1 MQAVNKTDKT
11 NGASIIYALNSDTVK
26 TVEITGPNG
35 DVFAT
40 SNSSILNPQDIVKQL
55 ERSKAAALNY
65 AKEYQ
70 ATASGLEQ
78 KLQDT
83 TLTQQQRTRLEY
95 QLNLAQNGASREAA
109 DATAI
114 DAAIASV
121 QSNFDSNF
129 AQLEQQLKDNPSAE
143 ETAAEDTAESDT
155 ADADE
160 DIEQDEDNEDPEDLD
175 DEESSNIDDEEDGD
189 QDGDESDADWD
200 TPSPEDPDNE
210 ASEVNSDESSAEAN
224 RLQAEN
230 DGTSSGNTAPK
241 KYRLVDNPLHD
252 FASYTYQLAL
262 HALSDAD
269 YNRLVDNDAGWKPTS
284 TLIVSAGRRGNEGSG
299 FERNPIFYE
308 DFYFNDFKMTTIVG
322 LNNGKKSTNAVDI
335 AFTLFEPTGLTLINR
350 LVDVSASAGIGAKNY
365 LEMPYLLEIDF
376 HGYTDLD
383 DQAGAPIQLLD
394 QRKYIPIRITE
405 MKIKVGVNGAEYA
418 CKAIPFNHQAFNDSV
433 SATPANFE
441 VSAKNLQQFFE
452 NTVAENVTKQK
463 EREEQEKKEL
473 DRLEKSKATPELTA
487 RESEEI
493 DKNIAAKKEQLAK
506 DGSYAVTS
514 YTAAYN
520 AWQKAAA
527 EHQKGK
533 NQQQITYNEVR
544 VVFSDEILAN
554 DGGTMVIPEEQSVKK
569 VPMANAADPKQ
580 VQAARRANA
589 GAGNSGPD
597 FQKGTFNMYM
607 GTSVMEVINIAM
619 RNSKF
624 IRDQVKDPTQEGADA
639 QKIADKMED
648 DKPLIW
654 WKIVPHIKLK
664 DFDPD
669 KNKYSKIITY
679 YVNTHEYYNRK
690 HPYGPQGL
698 PKGWV
703 KKYRYMY
710 TGQNRDVLDFNIDF
724 DTLYYTAINID
735 RGKSTAT
742 QGTKQGGSQED
753 ELSKQGDTP
762 TPKPNSASPIM
773 RENVAELPAATG
785 SGDAKR
791 DSKTQAVAGLAN
803 DIYSGS
809 RGDMI
814 NLKVKIIGDPTFIK
828 QDDIFIN
835 PGQAQYDANVKEDP
849 VVTKN
854 NSIRTDTGEIH
865 CLVEFYSPTDRDE
878 YTGLL
883 TYEGRWR
890 RSLFSGIYRIL
901 TVESTFSKGKFEQS
915 LDMIRLFNQPE
926 YDYEIKRDADM
937 SKERQPDQTI
947 TPEADTEPLALPETA
962 DYTELQDPPDTGEEE
977 DFDDPDQIEEEDPD
991 NEPELLNP
999 DDEDEYNELNND
1011 LEDAEEQDID
1021 DWDEDNADSPED
1033 EEAVLDTNDEDTE
1046 ESDVVEQLKDD
1057 EAEAR
1062 RIVEESG
1069 ANYEE
1074 FKAQSAAL
1082 AAQINSDDPR
1092 EQAKAVE
1099 HLLEQTKSFQAA
1111 ADLPQ
1116 QFYDTMLTAYN
1127 SEEFQT
1133 NATDQ
1138 EKAEVAAAIAEI
1150 KVSAEK
1156 ANAQKI
1162 ESQATYEKT
1171 KAEFEAYKQS
1181 PEFQEKL
1188 NAYLNKPAAPSAG
1201 STTITA

>member
-1 MQAVNKTDKT
+1 MAAVNKTDSA
-11 NGASIIYALNSDTVK
+11 NGASIIYAYNTDTVK

-70 ATASGLEQ
+70 ATVSSLEQ

-95 QLNLAQNGASREAA
+95 QLDLAQNGATREAG

-143 ETAAEDTAESDT
+143 DTAKSDEAKSDT

-160 DIEQDEDNEDPEDLD
+160 DVAEDEDNQDPEDLD
-175 DEESSNIDDEEDGD
+175 DDETSNIDDEEDGG
-189 QDGDESDADWD
+189 QDGDESDTDWD
-200 TPSPEDPDNE
+200 KPSEEDPDNE
-210 ASEVNSDESSAEAN
+210 SSDLNSDESSAETA
-224 RLQAEN
+224 RLKAQN
-230 DGTSSGNTAPK
+230 DSTATGDTATK

-269 YNRLVDNDAGWKPTS
+269 YNRLVENDLGWKPTS
-284 TLIVSAGRRGNEGSG
+284 TLIVSAGRRSDDANSG
-299 FERNPIFYE
+299 FQRQPLFRE

-322 LNNGKKSTNAVDI
+322 LNNGKKSTNAVEI

-365 LEMPYLLEIDF
+365 LEMPYLLQIDF

-383 DQAGAPIQLLD
+383 DQAGAPIQLLNE
-394 QRKYIPIRITE
+394 RKYIPIRITE

-418 CKAIPFNHQAFNDSV
+418 CKAIPFNHQAFNDTV

-441 VSAKNLQQFFE
+441 ISAKNLQQFFE

-473 DRLEKSKATPELTA
+473 ARLEKSKATPELTA

-493 DKNIAAKKEQLAK
+493 DKNIASKKEQLAK
-506 DGSYAVTS
+506 DGTYSVTS

-533 NQQQITYNEVR
+533 NQQQITYNEIR
-544 VVFSDEILAN
+544 VVFADEILAN
-554 DGGTMVIPEEQSVKK
+554 DGGTIVIAEEQSPKK
-569 VPMANAADPKQ
+569 VPMANASDPKQ

-607 GTSVMEVINIAM
+607 GTSVMEVINVAM

-639 QKIADKMED
+639 QKIADKMDEN
-648 DKPLIW
+648 KPLVW

-679 YVNTHEYYNRK
+679 YVNTHEYFNRK

-703 KKYRYMY
+703 KTYRYMY

-753 ELSKQGDTP
+753 ELSKQGDTV
-762 TPKPNSASPIM
+762 TPKPNSAAPIM
-773 RENVAELPAATG
+773 RENVAELPAVTG

-814 NLKVKIIGDPTFIK
+814 NLKIKIIGDPTFIK
-828 QDDIFIN
+828 QDDIFVN
-835 PGQAQYDANVKEDP
+835 PGQAQYNTNMKDDP

-878 YTGLL
+878 HTGLL

-926 YDYEIKRDADM
+926 YDYEIKRDADI
-937 SKERQPDQTI
+937 SKERQPDQNI
-947 TPEADTEPLALPETA
+947 EQGPKKSDTEPDTVPETA
-962 DYTELQDPPDTGEEE
+962 AYTELQEPPGAGEEE
-977 DFDDPDQIEEEDPD
+977 DFNDPDQIEEEEPED
-991 NEPELLNP
+991 EPELLNP
-999 DDEDEYNELNND
+999 EDEDEYNELNDD
-1011 LEDAEEQDID
+1011 LEDAEEQEID

-1033 EEAVLDTNDEDTE
+1033 EEAVLDDADQEEDGGSDAVDETLAQAENSLAEVQANLDDTAE
-1046 ESDVVEQLKDD
+1046 LQEQANAMAADFTSPDPAVRQRAAKAFL
-1057 EAEAR
+1057 
-1062 RIVEESG
+1062 SG
-1069 ANYEE
+1069 PASSLATSAQGFVTLTED
-1074 FKAQSAAL
+1074 FISTMKTAQSSA
-1082 AAQINSDDPR
+1082 
-1092 EQAKAVE
+1092 
-1099 HLLEQTKSFQAA
+1099 
-1111 ADLPQ
+1111 
-1116 QFYDTMLTAYN
+1116 
-1127 SEEFQT
+1127 EFQEK
-1133 NATDQ
+1133 ATDA
-1138 EKAEVAAAIAEI
+1138 EKAEVEAAIAQMEGDLPKLRQAATDTRASI
-1150 KVSAEK
+1150 EK
-1156 ANAQKI
+1156 A
-1162 ESQATYEKT
+1162 
-1171 KAEFEAYKQS
+1171 KAE
-1181 PEFQEKL
+1181 L
-1188 NAYLNKPAAPSAG
+1188 AANPISNQG
-1201 STTITA
+1201 

>member
-1 MQAVNKTDKT
+1 MAAVNKTDSA
-11 NGASIIYALNSDTVK
+11 NGASIIYAYNSDTVK
-26 TVEITGPNG
+26 TVEVTGPDG
-35 DVFAT
+35 TLLAT
-40 SNSSILNPQDIVKQL
+40 ANTSLLTAADIVKKLNVEQTNQL
-55 ERSKAAALNY
+55 GLAKEFQTSVNQIQQQLQATDLTPRQKTTLDYQLKLAQGGAARADANATAVAAAIQSI
-65 AKEYQ
+65 Q
-70 ATASGLEQ
+70 A
-78 KLQDT
+78 
-83 TLTQQQRTRLEY
+83 
-95 QLNLAQNGASREAA
+95 
-109 DATAI
+109 
-114 DAAIASV
+114 
-121 QSNFDSNF
+121 NFDSNF
-129 AQLEQQLKDNPSAE
+129 AGLEKQLKDNPSAE
-143 ETAAEDTAESDT
+143 DTAAKEEAQSDT

-160 DIEQDEDNEDPEDLD
+160 DVAEDDDNTDPEDLD
-175 DEESSNIDDEEDGD
+175 DDETSNIDDEEDGG
-189 QDGDESDADWD
+189 QDGNESDTDWD
-200 TPSPEDPDNE
+200 SPGQEDPDNE
-210 ASEVNSDESSAEAN
+210 ASDLNSDESSAETAQ
-224 RLQAEN
+224 LQAQN
-230 DGTSSGNTAPK
+230 DGTTTGDTTAK

-262 HALSDAD
+262 HALSDSD
-269 YNRLVDNDAGWKPTS
+269 YNRLVDNDSGWVPTS
-284 TLIVSAGRRGNEGSG
+284 TLIVSAGRRGGAGSG
-299 FERNPIFYE
+299 FERQPLFYE

-335 AFTLFEPTGLTLINR
+335 AFSLFEPTGLTLINR

-365 LEMPYLLEIDF
+365 LEMPYLLQIDF
-376 HGYTDLD
+376 HGYTDIEG
-383 DQAGAPIQLLD
+383 QTGEAIQLLNE
-394 QRKYIPIRITE
+394 RKYIPIRITE

-418 CKAIPFNHQAFNDSV
+418 CKAIPFNHQAFNDTV

-452 NTVAENVTKQK
+452 NTVADNVVKQK
-463 EREEQEKKEL
+463 EREEQDKKEL
-473 DRLEKSKATPELTA
+473 ERLQRASATPELTA
-487 RESEEI
+487 RESEDI
-493 DKNIAAKKEQLAK
+493 DKSIAAKKEQLAK
-506 DGSYAVTS
+506 DGTYTVTS

-533 NQQQITYNEVR
+533 NQQQVTYNEVR
-544 VVFSDEILAN
+544 VVFADEILAN
-554 DGGTMVIPEEQSVKK
+554 DGGTMVISEEQSPKK
-569 VPMANAADPKQ
+569 VPMANASDPKQ

-597 FQKGTFNMYM
+597 FQRGTFNMYM
-607 GTSVMEVINIAM
+607 GTSVMEVINVAM

-624 IRDQVKDPTQEGADA
+624 IRDQVKDPTQEGNDA
-639 QKIADKMED
+639 QKIADKMDEN
-648 DKPLIW
+648 KPLVW

-703 KKYRYMY
+703 KKYSYMY

-742 QGTKQGGSQED
+742 QSTKQGGSQED
-753 ELSKQGDTP
+753 ELNKQGDTV

-773 RENVAELPAATG
+773 RENVAELPAVTG

-814 NLKVKIIGDPTFIK
+814 NLKIKIIGDPTFIK

-835 PGQAQYDANVKEDP
+835 PGQAQYNANMKDDP

-865 CLVEFYSPTDRDE
+865 CLVEFYSPTDLDE
-878 YTGLL
+878 KTGLL

-947 TPEADTEPLALPETA
+947 DQGNEQSDTEPLALPETA
-962 DYTELQDPPDTGEEE
+962 DYTESDGGGSDAEE
-977 DFDDPDQIEEEDPD
+977 DFDDPNQIEDEEPND
-991 NEPELLNP
+991 EPELLNP
-999 DDEDEYNELNND
+999 EDEDEYNELNTD
-1011 LEDAEEQDID
+1011 LEDADEQDID
-1021 DWDEDNADSPED
+1021 DWDEDNADDPED
-1033 EEAVLDTNDEDTE
+1033 EEAVLDDADQEEAGGSDAVDETLAQAENSLAEVQANLDDT
-1046 ESDVVEQLKDD
+1046 
-1057 EAEAR
+1057 AELQAQ
-1062 RIVEESG
+1062 
-1069 ANYEE
+1069 AN
-1074 FKAQSAAL
+1074 AM
-1082 AAQINSDDPR
+1082 
-1092 EQAKAVE
+1092 
-1099 HLLEQTKSFQAA
+1099 A
-1111 ADLPQ
+1111 ADLTSTDPVVRQ
-1116 QFYDTMLTAYN
+1116 RAAQAFLDGPASALATGAEGIVTLTEDLISTMRTAQ
-1127 SEEFQT
+1127 SSAEFQEK
-1133 NATDQ
+1133 ATDD
-1138 EKAEVAAAIAEI
+1138 EKAEVEAAITQMEGDLPKLRQGATDARAAL
-1150 KVSAEK
+1150 VK
-1156 ANAQKI
+1156 A
-1162 ESQATYEKT
+1162 
-1171 KAEFEAYKQS
+1171 KAELIANPISNQ
-1181 PEFQEKL
+1181 
-1188 NAYLNKPAAPSAG
+1188 G
-1201 STTITA
+1201 

>member
-1 MQAVNKTDKT
+1 MQAVNKTDSA

-26 TVEITGPNG
+26 TVEVTGPDG
-35 DVFAT
+35 TLLAT
-40 SNSSILNPQDIVKQL
+40 ANSSLLTAAEIVKQL
-55 ERSKAAALNY
+55 ERSRSRELGL
-65 AKEYQ
+65 
-70 ATASGLEQ
+70 ATEFQ
-78 KLQDT
+78 T
-83 TLTQQQRTRLEY
+83 RVNEIQQQLQAIVPVTIRQKATLEY
-95 QLNLAQNGASREAA
+95 QLKLAQSGAARA
-109 DATAI
+109 DANATAI
-114 DAAIASV
+114 AAAISSV
-121 QSNFDSNF
+121 ESNFDSNF
-129 AQLEQQLKDNPSAE
+129 AGLEKQLKDNPSAE
-143 ETAAEDTAESDT
+143 DTAKSDEAKSDV

-160 DIEQDEDNEDPEDLD
+160 DVAEDEDNEDPEELD
-175 DEESSNIDDEEDGD
+175 EDEESNIDDEEDGNED
-189 QDGDESDADWD
+189 DEENED
-200 TPSPEDPDNE
+200 TPDEQDPNDKS
-210 ASEVNSDESSAEAN
+210 SELNSDESSAETA
-224 RLQAEN
+224 RLQAQN
-230 DGTSSGNTAPK
+230 DGTNAGDTAAK

-269 YNRLVDNDAGWKPTS
+269 YNRLVENDAGWKPTA
-284 TLIVSAGRRGNEGSG
+284 TLIASAGRRGDADSG
-299 FERNPIFYE
+299 FQRQPLFYE

-322 LNNGKKSTNAVDI
+322 LNNGKKSTNAVEI

-365 LEMPYLLEIDF
+365 LEMPYLLQIDF
-376 HGYTDLD
+376 HGYTDIEG
-383 DQAGAPIQLLD
+383 QTGEAIQLLNE
-394 QRKYIPIRITE
+394 RKYIPIRITE

-418 CKAIPFNHQAFNDSV
+418 CKAIPFNHQAFNDTV

-441 VSAKNLQQFFE
+441 VNAKNLQQFFE
-452 NTVAENVTKQK
+452 NTVEENVTKQK

-473 DRLEKSKATPELTA
+473 ERLERAKATPELTA

-506 DGSYAVTS
+506 DGTYAVTS

-527 EHQKGK
+527 NSQKGK
-533 NQQQITYNEVR
+533 NQQQVTYNEVR
-544 VVFSDEILAN
+544 VVFADEILAN
-554 DGGTMVIPEEQSVKK
+554 DGGTMVIAEEQSPKK

-607 GTSVMEVINIAM
+607 GTSVMEVINVAM

-624 IRDQVKDPTQEGADA
+624 IRDQVKDPTQEANDA
-639 QKIADKMED
+639 QKIADKMDEN
-648 DKPLIW
+648 KPLIW

-679 YVNTHEYYNRK
+679 YVNTHEYFNRK
-690 HPYGPQGL
+690 HPYGPQGM

-703 KKYRYMY
+703 KTYRYMY
-710 TGQNRDVLDFNIDF
+710 TGQNKDILDFNIDF

-753 ELSKQGDTP
+753 ELTKQGDTI
-762 TPKPNSASPIM
+762 TPKPNSAAPIM
-773 RENVAELPAATG
+773 RENVAELPTVTG

-814 NLKVKIIGDPTFIK
+814 NLKIKIIGDPTFIK

-835 PGQAQYDANVKEDP
+835 PGQAQYNANVKDDP

-883 TYEGRWR
+883 VYEGRWR

-926 YDYEIKRDADM
+926 YDYEIKREADI
-937 SKERQPDQTI
+937 SKERQPDQ
-947 TPEADTEPLALPETA
+947 PNEPAADTEPQAVPETA
-962 DYTELQDPPDTGEEE
+962 GFTTRSIDGGGGDQEQDEDE
-977 DFDDPDQIEEEDPD
+977 DFSGSDELEEEDPGD
-991 NEPELLNP
+991 EPELLNP
-999 DDEDEYNELNND
+999 EDEDEFNELNDD
-1011 LEDAEEQDID
+1011 LEDAEEQEID
-1021 DWDEDNADSPED
+1021 DWDEEANDDAEEEQGVLARED
-1033 EEAVLDTNDEDTE
+1033 AEEEGGSEAVDNTLAQAENSVAEVQANLEDTAE
-1046 ESDVVEQLKDD
+1046 LQ
-1057 EAEAR
+1057 AEADAMAADFTSPDPAVR
-1062 RIVEESG
+1062 QRAAQAFLNGPASSLATSAQGFVTLSEDLIG
-1069 ANYEE
+1069 AM
-1074 FKAQSAAL
+1074 KTAQSSA
-1082 AAQINSDDPR
+1082 
-1092 EQAKAVE
+1092 
-1099 HLLEQTKSFQAA
+1099 
-1111 ADLPQ
+1111 
-1116 QFYDTMLTAYN
+1116 
-1127 SEEFQT
+1127 EFQEKAST
-1133 NATDQ
+1133 Q
-1138 EKAEVAAAIAEI
+1138 EKAEVEAAIAQMESDLP
-1150 KVSAEK
+1150 KLRQAATDARTSLEK
-1156 ANAQKI
+1156 A
-1162 ESQATYEKT
+1162 
-1171 KAEFEAYKQS
+1171 KAE
-1181 PEFQEKL
+1181 L
-1188 NAYLNKPAAPSAG
+1188 AANPI
-1201 STTITA
+1201 STQG